1 MSGTKWALKL
11 GSKVHDTLGGLRFFE
26 DLCQQ
31 PIGWMAKVPM
41 DSHESLEGTLLCRAF
56 VVLGNVTHDFGD
68 GGHDW
73 KVIVVSAFGTSHPR
87 SSCG

>member
-1 MSGTKWALKL
+1 MSGTKWTFKL
-11 GSKVHDTLGGLRFFE
+11 GSKVHDTCGSLRFLE
-26 DLCQQ
+26 NLCQQ
-31 PIGWMAKVPM
+31 PIRWVSQVPM
-41 DSHESLEGTLLCRAF
+41 DSHASLEGTLLCRAF

-73 KVIVVSAFGTSHPR
+73 KVIVVRAFGTSHPR